1 MADTTVCETRIGP
14 AGRIARVAVGLA
26 LIGLEFLWRDPKWW
40 DPLIGLVIVPGVLV
54 AIAAARADRGRGELR
69 ATGPVAHLVN
79 IAIFFVAVM
88 APLTSGAS
96 LLFYGASMLV
106 AAATANGGCEVTA
119 ISNLLLR
126 RNDQVGCAV
135 FAPVDAAERA
145 LAGSGTPA
153 A

>member
-1 MADTTVCETRIGP
+1 MADTTVCATRIGP
-14 AGRIARVAVGLA
+14 AGRVARVTVGLA
-26 LIGLEFLWRDPKWW
+26 LIGLEFLWRDPEWS
-40 DPLIGLVIVPGVLV
+40 DPLLGLVIVPGVLLAV
-54 AIAAARADRGRGELR
+54 AAARAHSGRGELR
-69 ATGPVAHLVN
+69 ATGPVGHLVN
-79 IAIFFVAVM
+79 IAIVLVAVVL
-88 APLTSGAS
+88 PLTSGAA

-145 LAGSGTPA
+145 LASRA
-153 A
+153 LHQ